1 MGLKGSFTPGSA
13 LTPGAAGVEVALQN
27 KFGVGLGIK
36 NINALYYISAITSVG
51 ETMGSAIAGQMCNSY
66 VGNFF
71 ITGNAEAQLFGFTV
85 ASPAKTLWKSK
96 PVSYKQPPC

>member
-1 MGLKGSFTPGSA
+1 
-13 LTPGAAGVEVALQN
+13 
-27 KFGVGLGIK
+27 VGLGIK

-51 ETMGSAIAGQMCNSY
+51 ETTGSAVAGQMCKSY